1 MIQPVTLNVVD
12 GGLGYGLTGTDG
24 LHVKIGIAEKG
35 DTNKLYSIGS
45 KQVARNTFGKGPL
58 VDSVTYHFDE
68 GGIKCFALRPDNDI
82 AGSIGQITHSGS
94 GSATMQATGTPT
106 GARQFV
112 IEIVTGGACETAT
125 YRWSEDGGINF
136 SDIYTTPASGT
147 PIQLSC
153 GISISFSGTGDCF
166 VKGDRYSFS
175 TIAPQASAV
184 SFLNALD
191 AVKNQYN
198 PDSAAYTFIHIVGG
212 FERSFWE
219 AVKAKE
225 EEFEDKRIF
234 VRFIL
239 EYPPKDE
246 QTSITEYLQT
256 MIDECKLFTS
266 KKIGIVGGRLRYGSD
281 TEYKSA
287 AILLC
292 AKLSQCKVN
301 EHPGYV
307 RKYASKI
314 ATEIEFWNEMEE
326 YVTDL
331 DDANVI
337 LAVKYANWPGIYIK
351 KDHCMAAAD
360 SDYQTIHQ
368 GRVIDKVCRIA
379 YQKIMPFVNGV
390 AEGGESGIDSLIA
403 EIDAAINSSMRIPG
417 DEEIVKHEIEIDPD
431 QDLSSGELKGQI
443 HIYPTN
449 IMERITIDIGY
460 RKE

>member
-1 MIQPVTLNVVD
+1 MIQPVTLNVID
-12 GGLGYGLTGTDG
+12 GALGYGLSGTDG
-24 LHVKIGIAEKG
+24 LHVKIGVAESGIA
-35 DTNKLYSIGS
+35 NKLFSIGS
-45 KQVARNTFGKGPL
+45 KQVAKNIFGKGAL
-58 VDSVTYHFDE
+58 VDSLLLHFDE
-68 GGIKCFALRPDNDI
+68 GGIKCFALRPENDI
-82 AGSIGQITHSGS
+82 AGNIGEVTHTGT
-94 GSATMQATGTPT
+94 GSATLQISGTPT
-106 GARQFV
+106 GSRNFV
-112 IEIVTGGACETAT
+112 IEIVSGGACETAT

-136 SDIYTTPASGT
+136 SDVFVTPTSGT
-147 PIQLSC
+147 PIQLTC
-153 GISISFSGTGDCF
+153 GVTISFSGTGDCF
-166 VKGDRYSFS
+166 VKGDTYSFS
-175 TIAPQASAV
+175 STAPSASAV

-191 AVKNQYN
+191 AVKNQYD
-198 PDSAAYTFIHIVGG
+198 PDNAAYTFIHIVGG

-225 EEFEDKRIF
+225 IEFENKRIF
-234 VRFIL
+234 VRFVL
-239 EYPPKDE
+239 EYPPKMD
-246 QTSITEYLQT
+246 QTSISEYFQE

-266 KKIGIVGGRLRYGSD
+266 KKIAIVGSRLRYGND
-281 TEYKSA
+281 TSFKSA

-307 RKYASKI
+307 RKYASNI
-314 ATEIEFWNEMEE
+314 ASEIEFWEDLDE

-337 LAVKYANWPGIYIK
+337 VAVKYANWPGIYIK
-351 KDHCMAAAD
+351 KDHCMAPAD

-368 GRVIDKVCRIA
+368 GRVIDKVRRIA
-379 YQKIMPFVNGV
+379 YKKIMPFVNGI
-390 AEGGESGIDSLIA
+390 AEGGESGIDSLVA

-417 DEEIVKHEIEIDPD
+417 EEEIVKHEIEIDPN
-431 QDLSSGELKGQI
+431 QDLTSGELKGQI